1 MNKQYTWQ
9 PIFKE
14 LSQKLLGYR
23 NQQDE
28 LISIGNR
35 ALSGISGN
43 TFASFQKNHM
53 LDPFTFFGAFM
64 RTLSVPKRL
73 DVLARIKN
81 EMGLKSPVPEDLAG
95 LPTASARIAWFI
107 GPDSNIQD
115 DTALWDLFEVIVNL
129 DLSNSSQVDVFSKAF
144 KNAYSI
150 KYIAT
155 RITNGVFWIRPDI
168 FFSLDGANSD
178 YLFEVFDRNQYKLLF
193 DQIDQFMKI
202 RSGKNYLLLCKNIR
216 RLLADHGMSLIEFSD
231 KAYLS
236 KENNNYY
243 WLNVNQREWNISEE
257 NQGAIKSY
265 SKRNEAGHFRKE
277 HAAFNNVRSGDK
289 VVGCQTSS
297 SQQVTTL
304 LSVVRSK
311 NKDNIM
317 LKVEE
322 QLNNPIN
329 SESLI
334 SNPTVGDF
342 YNDMGQNTLQRIR
355 KAEYQEIQKLAQD
368 GSTQQVSPAAH
379 QYTRE
384 EFLNE
389 VLLDAQKLDELERLL
404 DRKKNIILQGPPG
417 VGKSFI
423 AKRLA
428 KVMLGSQPDQE
439 DHIQMVQFHQ
449 SYSYANLML
458 GYVPTSDG
466 FELRKGIFYQL
477 VNNAIKHPDEKYF
490 FLIDEIN
497 RGNVS
502 KIFGE
507 LLMLIEAD
515 KRNSN
520 YAVTLMN
527 GEKFYIPENVY
538 IIGMMNTADRGL
550 TRMDY
555 ALRRRFSF
563 YKIHP
568 AFNNPQFRDRLKL
581 ANSSQAVNLVN
592 EIVRL
597 NRIIDHTDTLGP
609 DFEIGHSYV
618 MDDGNIASLPELK
631 DAVSFDIIPQIEEY
645 WQDEPAT
652 AKIYAGRLKEEV
664 GIDEG

>member
-1 MNKQYTWQ
+1 MSDKYTWQ

-14 LSQKLLGYR
+14 LSHKLLSFRGH
-23 NQQDE
+23 QDQ
-28 LISIGNR
+28 LIHIGNV
-35 ALSGISGN
+35 ALNS
-43 TFASFQKNHM
+43 AHMKNFDTLDRM
-53 LDPFTFFGAFM
+53 DPFTYYAIFM
-64 RTLSVPKRL
+64 RSGSVERRLAALSVLKE
-73 DVLARIKN
+73 
-81 EMGLKSPVPEDLAG
+81 EMGLNEKLPTDLDG
-95 LPTASARIAWFI
+95 LPTIIAQQAWF
-107 GPDSNIQD
+107 GGAGLSSVANNK
-115 DTALWDLFEVIVNL
+115 LWDLFELAAGL
-129 DLSNSSQVDVFSKAF
+129 DPKNENQVDDFDNKFLKVYAIE
-144 KNAYSI
+144 YV
-150 KYIAT
+150 AT
-155 RITNGVFWIRPDI
+155 RVTAGLFWIRPDI
-168 FFSLDGANSD
+168 FFSMDNANGD
-178 YLFEVFDRNQYKLLF
+178 YLFELFDRKVSREISER
-193 DQIDQFMKI
+193 IDHVKMT
-202 RSGKNYLLLCKNIR
+202 RSGKDYLALCFKIQQE
-216 RLLADHGMSLIEFSD
+216 LKEKKLSLIQFSD
-231 KAYLS
+231 EAYLD
-236 KENNNYY
+236 KKHPHYY
-243 WLNVNQREWNISEE
+243 WLNFNPKQMDFSKIEQGKIIS
-257 NQGAIKSY
+257 Y
-265 SKRNEAGHFRKE
+265 PKRNEAGHFRKD
-277 HAAFNNVRSGDK
+277 HAAFNNVRSGDR

-297 SQQVTTL
+297 HQVTTL

-317 LKVEE
+317 LKVDD

-334 SNPTVGDF
+334 SDPIAGDF

-355 KAEYQEIQKLAQD
+355 KVEYQEIQTLAQD

-389 VLLDAQKLDELERLL
+389 VLLDDQKLDELERLL

-428 KVMLGSQPDQE
+428 KVMLGSQPDLE
-439 DHIQMVQFHQ
+439 SHIQMVQFHQ

-466 FELRKGIFYQL
+466 FELRKGVFYQL

-568 AFNNPQFRDRLKL
+568 AFNNPKFRDRLKL

-597 NRIIDHTDTLGP
+597 NQIIDHTDTLGP

-645 WQDEPAT
+645 WQDERAT
-652 AKIYAGRLKEEV
+652 AKIYADRLKEEV
-664 GIDEG
+664 GIDER